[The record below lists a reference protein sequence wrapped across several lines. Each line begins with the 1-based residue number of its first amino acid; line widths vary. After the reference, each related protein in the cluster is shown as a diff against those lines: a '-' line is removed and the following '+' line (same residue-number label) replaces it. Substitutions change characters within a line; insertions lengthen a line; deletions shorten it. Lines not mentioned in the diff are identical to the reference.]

1 LRDSKNPIL
10 TRVLL
15 AGETGIPSAGVTI
28 FGTLG
33 ASVDCA
39 EGVGPTAV
47 TSSVVEGVWEAIIR
61 AVGSH
66 AVCELELVGR
76 TSAVGFAIV
85 VFLLSPDVDVGARV
99 AESVILESVG
109 LLDRLV

>member
-1 LRDSKNPIL
+1 MLF
-10 TRVLL
+10 

-47 TSSVVEGVWEAIIR
+47 TSSEAVGVWEAR
-61 AVGSH
+61 MRPVGNH
-66 AVCELELVGR
+66 AVCELELVGT

-85 VFLLSPDVDVGARV
+85 VFLFSPRVDVGARV